1 MRSMFFKQKMRFE
14 NKFRTYKSTI
24 VDWIVEICDICN
36 SFNFVHLDDSSNKLF
51 LAKIGVDTDKKR
63 PSRVLMCGPSAYR
76 PLLIPDFIV
85 HSDEPAA
92 RAAIRLFGRKFGR
105 HMAVGGKCTSASC
118 SSPPDA
124 HSFFGSLVGTTSLA
138 DLKVSASPGSWVG
151 RWVGPRWQS
160 VVCNS
165 IGTLHPRLSSM
176 LPKKAVLIVVFKL

>member
-1 MRSMFFKQKMRFE
+1 
-14 NKFRTYKSTI
+14 
-24 VDWIVEICDICN
+24 
-36 SFNFVHLDDSSNKLF
+36 
-51 LAKIGVDTDKKR
+51 
-63 PSRVLMCGPSAYR
+63 MCGPSAYR

-138 DLKVSASPGSWVG
+138 DLKVPDWESKTKFLATTADAYYKRNARSGRKVPFNQLNNHMFKKQITKPDVARKNAQQWPEMYKSAAYKEVTDLIRPVCASFLQN
-151 RWVGPRWQS
+151 GPRLFQ
-160 VVCNS
+160 
-165 IGTLHPRLSSM
+165 IAL
-176 LPKKAVLIVVFKL
+176 